1 MVVQNFKSKTKELID
16 NLKGICANYGLGND
30 GNEFKIITQIF
41 LYKFMND
48 KFGYEVKELNP
59 KLKTELMKTG
69 QNFNHPKPGSKI
81 SVEPI
86 RELKDIRSIKRLL
99 HDNPRDLALF
109 VVGINTNLR
118 ASDLCEITVGQVKDL
133 KAGDEL
139 VLNER
144 KTGKERRINLNK
156 DCVNVIQKLTES
168 LNSSRRDDSQLFRGR
183 QGDIDTVGVNYLV
196 KKFQKKWKSLSR
208 LPKNSKPFSYMPRSI
223 I

>member
-1 MVVQNFKSKTKELID
+1 
-16 NLKGICANYGLGND
+16 
-30 GNEFKIITQIF
+30 
-41 LYKFMND
+41 
-48 KFGYEVKELNP
+48 
-59 KLKTELMKTG
+59 MKTG

-196 KKFQKKWKSLSR
+196 KKWCKMINLKGRYGSHTLRKTFGYQMRVQHKVSIPVLMTIFNHSTQKQTLDYLCVQPDEVKEV
-208 LPKNSKPFSYMPRSI
+208 YMLGVG
-223 I
+223 